1 MSVHRTAER
10 PTLTIMPTR
19 VPISDELR
27 SALGSPTEATLLDS
41 SPRSRVWRVGLRD
54 GGRMI
59 VKQITDGGGGG
70 TRPDGD
76 ARYAREVA
84 ALRLAARATR
94 PTVAPALLGTD
105 PASRVMVLEYLDDLG
120 AVDDWLPGYAES
132 LARLHALT
140 GPADTGT
147 LPAWSGPTAADADSF
162 LALAKALDVP
172 VPPAVTNELAGLID
186 RLDPAPHHA
195 LLHGDPCPGN
205 DLRTATGVR
214 FVDFEHASLGNGL
227 VELAYLRIGF
237 PTCWCAMSVTG
248 SPLAEAEGVYR
259 ATWRS
264 LTGTDVPG
272 DLADACAGWLIR
284 GDALVERAHRES
296 VDHLARVPAQ
306 DFEWGYVSARER
318 LVHRLGVV
326 AGLTRDHDRLHALG
340 RLSAALAVRLLER
353 WSTLRPLPTQD
364 TRPWD

>member
-1 MSVHRTAER
+1 
-10 PTLTIMPTR
+10 MPIR

-27 SALGSPTEATLLDS
+27 AALGTPTEATLLDS
-41 SPRSRVWRVGLRD
+41 SPRSRVWRVELR
-54 GGRMI
+54 GAGRVI
-59 VKQITDGGGGG
+59 VKQIADGGGTG
-70 TRPDGD
+70 PDAD
-76 ARYAREVA
+76 ARYAREVT

-105 PASRVMVLEYLDDLG
+105 AASRVMVLEHLDDLG
-120 AVDDWLPGYAES
+120 ATDDWMPGYAES

-140 GPADTGT
+140 EPADKGT
-147 LPAWSGPTAADADSF
+147 LPAWSGPAAADAESF
-162 LALAKALDVP
+162 LALAKTLDVP
-172 VPPAVTNELAGLID
+172 VPPGVPNELADLID

-205 DLRTATGVR
+205 DLRTATGVH
-214 FVDFEHASLGNGL
+214 FVDFEQASRGNGL
-227 VELAYLRIGF
+227 VELAYFRIGF
-237 PTCWCAMSVTG
+237 PTCWCAMSVTAA
-248 SPLAEAEGVYR
+248 PLAEAEAVYR
-259 ATWRS
+259 ATWRG
-264 LTGTDVPG
+264 LTGRDVPG

-296 VDHLARVPAQ
+296 VDHLARVPVE

-326 AGLTRDHDRLHALG
+326 ADLTRDHDHLHALG

-353 WSTLRPLPTQD
+353 WPALRALPTPS
-364 TRPWD
+364 TRPRY

>member
-1 MSVHRTAER
+1 
-10 PTLTIMPTR
+10 MPTR

-27 SALGSPTEATLLDS
+27 SALGSPTTAVLLDS

-54 GGRMI
+54 GGRVI
-59 VKQITDGGGGG
+59 VKQITDAGGGG
-70 TRPDGD
+70 TVPDGD

-94 PTVAPALLGTD
+94 PGVAPALLATD
-105 PASRVMVLEYLDDLG
+105 PGSRVMVLEHLDDLG
-120 AVDDWLPGYAES
+120 AADNWMPGYAES

-162 LALAKALDVP
+162 LALAEALDVP
-172 VPPAVTNELAGLID
+172 VPPAVPNELAGLID
-186 RLDPAPHHA
+186 RLRPAPHHA

-248 SPLAEAEGVYR
+248 APLAEAEGVYR

-284 GDALVERAHRES
+284 GDALVERAHRKS
-296 VDHLARVPAQ
+296 VDHLARVPAE

-326 AGLTRDHDRLHALG
+326 ADMTREHDRLHALG
-340 RLSAALAVRLLER
+340 RLGAALAARLLER
-353 WSTLRPLPTQD
+353 WSTLRPLPAQN
-364 TRPWD
+364 TRPRG